1 MTTYLAIDLGTTGC
15 RSILY
20 DASLRE
26 LAISYEEYPLQTPQ
40 EHWAEQDA
48 EDWWRLTCSTA
59 KNAIRQAGCSAA
71 EVHALSISSQG
82 ITLVPVDTELRSLCP
97 ALTWLDVRAQ
107 EQTGQIL
114 RDFGDTAIFEH
125 TGKHI
130 DACYTLPKILWLREK
145 RPEIWEK
152 TYKLLMPMDYLLTKL
167 TGRCV
172 TDHSMASGTLLY
184 DLKNACWSK
193 RLLEH
198 YQIPSHLLPE
208 ILWSGEAAGRI
219 LPEAAAALGVS
230 EDCIVAAGA
239 QDQKCAALGAGLDQD
254 TMTVSLGTA
263 GAVMKLWREALP
275 ERYTSVGWCGYTD
288 PGAWVTEGVI
298 NTAGTCLR
306 WVRDTLFPG
315 EGYDTINREA
325 KQAAARGS
333 RMLFYPYLNGPS
345 APDYYPDAEGCFYGA
360 SLSSTRGDFA
370 LAVMRGV
377 AFQIRIMLE
386 AMGAYPEVTQLV
398 LFGGGARSP
407 LWCQCISD
415 AAGVRVHVPSSSEAA
430 GRGAAVLAGTAAGAW
445 TKEAFPKDIGG
456 NTYLPSDT
464 LRDCYRRYREIER
477 KLWAKEAVCSTS

>member
-1 MTTYLAIDLGTTGC
+1 M
-15 RSILY
+15 
-20 DASLRE
+20 
-26 LAISYEEYPLQTPQ
+26 
-40 EHWAEQDA
+40 
-48 EDWWRLTCSTA
+48 
-59 KNAIRQAGCSAA
+59 
-71 EVHALSISSQG
+71 
-82 ITLVPVDTELRSLCP
+82 
-97 ALTWLDVRAQ
+97 
-107 EQTGQIL
+107 
-114 RDFGDTAIFEH
+114 
-125 TGKHI
+125 
-130 DACYTLPKILWLREK
+130 
-145 RPEIWEK
+145 
-152 TYKLLMPMDYLLTKL
+152 
-167 TGRCV
+167 
-172 TDHSMASGTLLY
+172 
-184 DLKNACWSK
+184 
-193 RLLEH
+193 
-198 YQIPSHLLPE
+198 
-208 ILWSGEAAGRI
+208 
-219 LPEAAAALGVS
+219 
-230 EDCIVAAGA
+230 AAGA

-377 AFQIRIMLE
+377 AFQIRIMLD

-430 GRGAAVLAGTAAGAW
+430 GRGAAVLAGTAARAW
-445 TKEAFPKDIGG
+445 TKEAFPKDTGG

>member
-59 KNAIRQAGCSAA
+59 RDVIRQAGCSAA
-71 EVHALSISSQG
+71 EVRALSISSQG
-82 ITLVPVDTELRSLCP
+82 ITLVPVDTELQPLCP
-97 ALTWLDVRAQ
+97 AMTWLDVRAQ

-114 RDFGDTAIFEH
+114 RDFGDTAIFAH

-130 DACYTLPKILWLREK
+130 DACYTLPKILWLREN

-152 TYKLLMPMDYLLTKL
+152 TYKLLMPMDYLLAKL

-184 DLKNACWSK
+184 DLKNACWSR

-230 EDCIVAAGA
+230 EDCIVAVGA

-263 GAVMKLWREALP
+263 GAVTRLWQEALP
-275 ERYTSVGWCGYTD
+275 ERYTSVGWCGYTG

-315 EGYDTINREA
+315 ESYDTINREA
-325 KQAAARGS
+325 EQAAALRFLPGQQREHGQRKRS
-333 RMLFYPYLNGPS
+333 RRIPAETHICRRTLCGTVTGGTGKLN
-345 APDYYPDAEGCFYGA
+345 E
-360 SLSSTRGDFA
+360 SSGQRRQY
-370 LAVMRGV
+370 AVHRK
-377 AFQIRIMLE
+377 RE
-386 AMGAYPEVTQLV
+386 ARA
-398 LFGGGARSP
+398 GARHCLGRRTWNRRWPDRLVRTGAKLRDS
-407 LWCQCISD
+407 
-415 AAGVRVHVPSSSEAA
+415 AAGGV
-430 GRGAAVLAGTAAGAW
+430 
-445 TKEAFPKDIGG
+445 
-456 NTYLPSDT
+456 Y
-464 LRDCYRRYREIER
+464 
-477 KLWAKEAVCSTS
+477 

>member
-1 MTTYLAIDLGTTGC
+1 M
-15 RSILY
+15 
-20 DASLRE
+20 
-26 LAISYEEYPLQTPQ
+26 
-40 EHWAEQDA
+40 
-48 EDWWRLTCSTA
+48 
-59 KNAIRQAGCSAA
+59 
-71 EVHALSISSQG
+71 
-82 ITLVPVDTELRSLCP
+82 
-97 ALTWLDVRAQ
+97 
-107 EQTGQIL
+107 
-114 RDFGDTAIFEH
+114 
-125 TGKHI
+125 
-130 DACYTLPKILWLREK
+130 
-145 RPEIWEK
+145 
-152 TYKLLMPMDYLLTKL
+152 
-167 TGRCV
+167 
-172 TDHSMASGTLLY
+172 
-184 DLKNACWSK
+184 
-193 RLLEH
+193 
-198 YQIPSHLLPE
+198 
-208 ILWSGEAAGRI
+208 
-219 LPEAAAALGVS
+219 S

-239 QDQKCAALGAGLDQD
+239 QDQKCAALGTGLDQD

-263 GAVMKLWREALP
+263 GAVTKLWREALP

-386 AMGAYPEVTQLV
+386 AMGAYSEVTQLV

-415 AAGVRVHVPSSSEAA
+415 AAGACACSLLQRGSWPRRCGSCRDSSGSMDKGSVPE
-430 GRGAAVLAGTAAGAW
+430 G
-445 TKEAFPKDIGG
+445 
-456 NTYLPSDT
+456 
-464 LRDCYRRYREIER
+464 YRRKHIS
-477 KLWAKEAVCSTS
+477 AVGHFAGLLPAVPGN